1 MRFYHPNFIR
11 HKTDEIPY
19 TYKSTGK
26 IIFPLFQPNSFLNNK
41 LEKMTLER
49 KVAGVG

>member
-1 MRFYHPNFIR
+1 MKLHQHIFIH

-26 IIFPLFQPNSFLNNK
+26 IIVPYISNYSFFESQTGK
-41 LEKMTLER
+41 K
-49 KVAGVG
+49 